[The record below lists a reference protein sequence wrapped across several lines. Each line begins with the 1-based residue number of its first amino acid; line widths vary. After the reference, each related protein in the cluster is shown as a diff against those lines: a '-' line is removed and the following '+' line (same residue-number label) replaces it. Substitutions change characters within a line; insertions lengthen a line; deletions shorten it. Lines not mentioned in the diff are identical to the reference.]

1 MSNPSHPGPSGGAT
15 AGGAA
20 AAAAPP
26 RLALAGL
33 GLSVA
38 LAALGTSMANVVLP
52 GLAQALGVPFQAV
65 QWVVLAYLLS
75 TTALVVGAGRLGD
88 RLGRRRVL
96 LAGLVLHA
104 LGAAGAALS
113 NELGTL
119 VLARA
124 AQGAGAAAMMAL
136 ATALVSERVPRD
148 QAGRAMGLLGTL
160 SAVGTALGPVLG
172 GVMLQHLGWQS
183 VFAAGVPLALLAVW
197 LVARHLQAD
206 AARPASVPGGLDAP
220 GMIVLALTLVAYALA
235 VTLGRGR
242 FGALNLAL
250 LAAAAVGVGVFVVVE
265 RRATSPLVQVSM
277 LRDRSLRAG
286 LIATL
291 AVSTVLMATL
301 VVSPFYLALGL
312 GLPPGQ
318 VGLMLAIGP
327 LVAAVSGAPAGVLVD
342 RLGAPRLTRA
352 GLAAVAIGCLGLSML
367 PVTSGVAT
375 VVAYAMAITVTTA
388 GYAVFQAANNT
399 AVMAGGPASQ
409 RGLVSGLL
417 NLSRNLGL
425 ISGAS
430 LMGAV
435 FAAAAGAPLAQAG
448 TKAIAAAMS
457 HTFGLGTL
465 LVLVALLV
473 VQRMPAERT
482 GGTGEHDASGV
493 LPAGGRPHR
502 S

>member
-1 MSNPSHPGPSGGAT
+1 MSNVSGPS
-15 AGGAA
+15 AA
-20 AAAAPP
+20 AGAPAVGAPP

-52 GLAQALGVPFQAV
+52 GLAQALGVSFQAV

-96 LAGLVLHA
+96 LAGLVLHG
-104 LGAAGAALS
+104 LGAAAAALS
-113 NELGTL
+113 SELAML

-124 AQGAGAAAMMAL
+124 VQGAGAAAMMAL

-160 SAVGTALGPVLG
+160 SALGTALGPVLG
-172 GVMLQHLGWQS
+172 GVMLQHLGWPS
-183 VFAAGVPLALLAVW
+183 VFAVGVPLSLLAAG
-197 LVARHLQAD
+197 LVARHLEAD
-206 AARPASVPGGLDAP
+206 APRPATTTGDLDAP
-220 GMIVLALTLVAYALA
+220 GMVVLALALSAYALA
-235 VTLGRGR
+235 VTLGRGSV
-242 FGALNLAL
+242 GALNVML
-250 LAAAAVGVGVFVVVE
+250 LAAAAAGVVVFVLVE
-265 RRATSPLVQVSM
+265 RHAKAPLVQLSM
-277 LRDRSLRAG
+277 LRDRALRGG
-286 LIATL
+286 LVATL

-301 VVSPFYLALGL
+301 VVGPFYLALGL

-318 VGLMLAIGP
+318 VGMMLAIGP
-327 LVAAVSGAPAGVLVD
+327 LVAAMGGAPAGVLVD
-342 RLGAPRLTRA
+342 RFGAQRLTRA
-352 GLAAVAIGCLGLSML
+352 GLVAVAGGCLGMSLLPVAAPVVTLVAYAVAI
-367 PVTSGVAT
+367 A
-375 VVAYAMAITVTTA
+375 VTTA

-399 AVMAGGPASQ
+399 AVMARGEGSQ

-425 ISGAS
+425 ITGAS

-435 FAAAAGAPLAQAG
+435 FAAAAGGPLSAAG
-448 TKAIAAAMS
+448 PAAITGAMRV
-457 HTFGLGTL
+457 TFGLATL
-465 LVLVALLV
+465 LVLAALVALM
-473 VQRMPAERT
+473 RSTTDRPD
-482 GGTGEHDASGV
+482 G
-493 LPAGGRPHR
+493 AGAPEVSPSAGSSRG